1 VVVVVRSSRRRFESE
16 EIVQVGVAFEEVA
29 VVSCMRGGAR
39 VEGAVHG
46 VWSAGDMV
54 WVAVSC
60 LFRGGRVDRW
70 SELVAE
76 ETHVGRHNL
85 KDLVDLRGS

>member
-1 VVVVVRSSRRRFESE
+1 VVVVVRSSRRRFGSE

-46 VWSAGDMV
+46 VC
-54 WVAVSC
+54 C
-60 LFRGGRVDRW
+60 LFREGRVDRW